1 MTMLASMTD
10 RPSHTY
16 GRHHRSRANSR
27 MIQAPHAAVENAS
40 ARPMAGEPN
49 SSSSDALVPA
59 QYSMANSIAMNT
71 IALPRSGWSTT
82 RADGEPDQQ
91 LVPDRGD
98 ERGHVGLPGGVQR
111 GQPIGGERDDYAG
124 ERSID
129 FAESGSHRSYPC
141 G

>member
-1 MTMLASMTD
+1 
-10 RPSHTY
+10 
-16 GRHHRSRANSR
+16 

-82 RADGEPDQQ
+82 RANGTPTMM
-91 LVPDRGD
+91 LGYTRSRNVA
-98 ERGHVGLPGGVQR
+98 GGSR
-111 GQPIGGERDDYAG
+111 
-124 ERSID
+124 RS
-129 FAESGSHRSYPC
+129 ASHRASIRITASLASSAGCPKRSPPSVIHDFELAAVPPPVPTASVSNRTSTAIA
-141 G
+141 